1 MATKARIIADLV
13 ADMANNQ
20 GKALVVN
27 NAGTDL
33 VYSTASFANAGSS
46 EFYGFKFV
54 DTDSDGINEDLQVTT
69 TNGGADNIAI
79 TNADNTATDLFDESF
94 FASRN
99 LTFTIN
105 QTTGNLEVTV

>member
-1 MATKARIIADLV
+1 MATKARIIADIV
-13 ADMANNQ
+13 SDMANNQ
-20 GKALVVN
+20 EKAIVVN
-27 NAGTDL
+27 TAGNDL
-33 VYSTASFANAGSS
+33 VYGDAGTS

-54 DTDSDGINEDLQVTT
+54 DTNGDGVNEDLQVTT

-79 TNADNTATDLFDESF
+79 SNADNSATDLFDESF